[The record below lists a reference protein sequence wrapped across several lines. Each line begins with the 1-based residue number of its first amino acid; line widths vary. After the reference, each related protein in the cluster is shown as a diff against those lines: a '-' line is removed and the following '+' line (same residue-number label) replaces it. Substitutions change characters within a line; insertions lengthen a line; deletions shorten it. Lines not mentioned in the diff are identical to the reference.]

1 MEKRI
6 RIERIEDHQ
15 PRLVSRPVPEPQL
28 EVRGREWVER
38 TKSYASRASSR
49 GSFSVRRTLNAYN
62 GPRRPRISGPTE
74 FRHVENALPRRTENF
89 RPLELSIYMPQ
100 NRLSPILGHFEAVD
114 EVDSDEMPF
123 PPAAFTDSRS
133 DSSMSFQIARK
144 PVRSSSRTSGASE
157 WTAHYKP
164 RPESLSTQQL
174 LAALESDLPR
184 PPAPARLR
192 SMTEPPTYQR
202 VKSAL
207 HEKYDLDQRL
217 KDIEERIEER
227 KSIYMS
233 SRPTSRALS
242 RRESIYSENQGEFF
256 KKLLYHYLLTFSEPM
271 PAQIDVRSFTPV
283 QVPSPSSF
291 AARVILPHADR
302 RPRTAPTK
310 TVHIPTR
317 LK

>member
-1 MEKRI
+1 M
-6 RIERIEDHQ
+6 
-15 PRLVSRPVPEPQL
+15 
-28 EVRGREWVER
+28 
-38 TKSYASRASSR
+38 
-49 GSFSVRRTLNAYN
+49 RRTLNAYN

-74 FRHVENALPRRTENF
+74 FRHVENALPRRTGF

-100 NRLSPILGHFEAVD
+100 NRLSSLMSHFGVVDDTPLPLGDAGEL
-114 EVDSDEMPF
+114 PY
-123 PPAAFTDSRS
+123 PPAAFSDSRS
-133 DSSMSFQIARK
+133 ETPSSFQIARK
-144 PVRSSSRTSGASE
+144 PVRSSSRASGASE

-174 LAALESDLPR
+174 LEALESDLPK

-207 HEKYDLDQRL
+207 HERYELEQKL
-217 KDIEERIEER
+217 KDIEETIEER

-233 SRPTSRALS
+233 SRPTSRAFS
-242 RRESIYSENQGEFF
+242 RRENIYSENTGKSLDVAVALFPN
-256 KKLLYHYLLTFSEPM
+256 FSEPM
-271 PAQIDVRSFTPV
+271 PPPPDMRTFTPV
-283 QVPSPSSF
+283 QLQEPSSF

-302 RPRTAPTK
+302 RPRTAPTNK